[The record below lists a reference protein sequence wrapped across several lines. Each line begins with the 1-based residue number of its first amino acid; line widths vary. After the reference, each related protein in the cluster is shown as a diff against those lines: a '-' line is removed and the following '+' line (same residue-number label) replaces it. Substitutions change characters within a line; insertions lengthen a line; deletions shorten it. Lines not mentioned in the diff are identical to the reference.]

1 MKEIYIRKLH
11 YEEARIKL
19 EREIQDAFTSGEQY
33 IEIVHGIGEGILKKM
48 AIDYVASQDFLKL
61 VERPEFLRT
70 NPGATIVEIL
80 GPSAEQL
87 RKYIK

>member
-1 MKEIYIRKLH
+1 MREIYIRKLH

-19 EREIQDAFTSGEQY
+19 EREIQDAFVEGEKY

-48 AIDYVASQDFLKL
+48 TIDYVDSHDFLKL
-61 VERPEFLRT
+61 VERPEFLRS
-70 NPGATIVEIL
+70 NPGTTMVEIL
-80 GPSAEQL
+80 GPSNEIL